1 MIKKLVMV
9 SCLAL
14 AVTGAYAQTTNTNT
28 SGSNSTSVSGSN
40 SANDSSNRTRVDVD
54 AGSTSG
60 SVSGS
65 SSVSNGNTG
74 VSQANIFTAPTETTA
89 TIKNVPSVN
98 GPPLTTSND
107 TCMGSTSGS
116 VNGPGFGIGLGTTWT
131 DDNCLMLKN
140 SRELWNMGMK
150 AASMALMC
158 TDHRTR
164 KALEVTGFKC
174 PNQLDGSPKVADAGG
189 PATVATGEKYT
200 DPIIRARLGLPP
212 LATASK

>member
-1 MIKKLVMV
+1 MIKKLAVMT
-9 SCLAL
+9 CLAM
-14 AVTGAYAQTTNTNT
+14 AMVGAFAQNT
-28 SGSNSTSVSGSN
+28 SVNTSDTN
-40 SANDSSNRTRVDVD
+40 
-54 AGSTSG
+54 
-60 SVSGS
+60 S
-65 SSVSNGNTG
+65 SSLSESAANSVNAGN
-74 VSQANIFTAPTETTA
+74 SQSITFTSPPKTEAKVEYSGTQ